1 MSIDIWQVIVVLA
14 SLATAVLPVM
24 IASGQKRLPRIG
36 FAVRTLSAMVFIT
49 TASFFFVANN
59 ELVALGSLVGS
70 IGLWVLF
77 ILWSVHRAQDA
88 GLSRWWCV
96 LISVPVA
103 GLILWAVLLFWSHE
117 EQAVRERVVF
127 D

>member
-14 SLATAVLPVM
+14 SLATAVFPVM
-24 IASGQKRLPRIG
+24 IASGQKRLARFG
-36 FAVRTLSAMVFIT
+36 YALRSLSAMIFIT

-59 ELVALGSLVGS
+59 ELVALGALVGS

-88 GLSRWWCV
+88 GLSRWWCL
-96 LISVPVA
+96 LISVPLA
-103 GLILWAVLLFWSHE
+103 GLVMWAVLLFWSQE
-117 EQAVRERVVF
+117 EESVRERIVF